1 MTAEAWFTHREGLT
15 RKGAE
20 LRDCRIRAGFTQT
33 ELATLLQ
40 HPSRRFP
47 VHTDAAELSRIERGH
62 MIPPAELGLALS
74 LWMNENRLQTSDS
87 VELDVS
93 APVQRNRRFDTP
105 AAVQPDPVPSLFDAG
120 LAPVPVAVPMR
131 DTIGESFEAFH
142 QANPWVMDALVH
154 LARDMHAQ
162 GRRKIGIA
170 MLWEVLRW
178 QHARTTTDAHSTF
191 ALNNSYRAHYARRI
205 MDEHPDLAGIFNLRK
220 QTTA

>member
-33 ELATLLQ
+33 ELAGLLQ
-40 HPSRRFP
+40 PPSRRFP

-74 LWMNENRLQTSDS
+74 LWMNENRLQTPDS
-87 VELDVS
+87 VEPDES

-120 LAPVPVAVPMR
+120 LAPVPVKVASQ
-131 DTIGESFEAFH
+131 DTIQASFEAFH
-142 QANPWVMDALVH
+142 KANPWVYTSLVR
-154 LARDMHAQ
+154 LARDMRQQ
-162 GRRKIGIA
+162 GHKTIGIG

-178 QHARTTTDAHSTF
+178 QHSRATIDAHSTF
-191 ALNNSYRAHYARRI
+191 ALNNNLRSRYARLI
-205 MDEHPDLAGIFNLRK
+205 MDQEPDLDGIFEIRK
-220 QTTA
+220 LTA